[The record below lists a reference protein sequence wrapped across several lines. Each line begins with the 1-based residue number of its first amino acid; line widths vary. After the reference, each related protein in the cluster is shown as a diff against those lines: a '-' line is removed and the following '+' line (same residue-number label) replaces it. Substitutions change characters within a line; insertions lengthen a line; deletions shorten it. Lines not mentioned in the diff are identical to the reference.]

1 MAERPTSE
9 AEPAAS
15 GGETVRPGDCPFCAE
30 AFRGQAVETCGS
42 VFAVPDAH
50 PVTDGHMLVV
60 PFRHTRDFF
69 SMSPAERRDAD
80 ELLRRLSDRTRRSDP
95 TVTGFNVGANCGASA
110 GQRILH
116 AHIHLIPRRDDEAHA
131 GRGLKGVIRNK
142 MAY

>member
-1 MAERPTSE
+1 MAEQPTSE

-15 GGETVRPGDCPFCAE
+15 GNEPAPPADCPFCAE
-30 AFRGQAVETCGS
+30 AFRRQAVETCRS
-42 VFAVPDAH
+42 VFAVADAR

-69 SMSPAERRDAD
+69 SMSPEERRDAD
-80 ELLRRLSDRTRRSDP
+80 ELLGRLRDRARRNDP

-131 GRGLKGVIRNK
+131 GRGVKGVIRNK